1 MKTNSLWTLAKIALG
16 LAMILGACWELE
28 TFRRREKAEP
38 GPEVIRPV
46 KTVRLSGAP
55 GGSGS
60 EYFGFIQGARR
71 VNLSFRV
78 PGTLAELP
86 AEKGASVEKGAL
98 LARLD
103 PRDFRT
109 QLAQA
114 ESRQAQARAQY
125 GEAESNFKRYSALY
139 QQKVIASAQ
148 FDAYQTRLNVA
159 RAALNAAAAQTAA
172 ARDALKDTELRA
184 PFDGVVA
191 DRLVENFQDVTAKQ
205 TIVSFQDLST
215 LEIVFDVPDKDVLRA
230 PVPVSADAKE
240 LARLRGD
247 FRLAARFD
255 AVPGRSFPVQLKE
268 FAAQAD
274 PQTGTYAVTVT
285 MPQPEGVRA
294 LPGMSVTVSA
304 DLGGSKRDGWFSVP
318 ATAVLS
324 EGKENAF
331 LWRYQDGQV
340 EKISVQV
347 GQPGAK
353 GTLEVRSAKLHGG
366 ELIVIYGVHFLHDGQ
381 KVRLMDEGL

>member
-1 MKTNSLWTLAKIALG
+1 MKKSSWVALAKIAAGITALSSAYWG
-16 LAMILGACWELE
+16 LE
-28 TFRRREKAEP
+28 TFRRRENPEP
-38 GPEVIRPV
+38 RPEIVRPV
-46 KTVRLSGAP
+46 KTVRLGGAQ

-148 FDAYQTRLNVA
+148 FDAYRTQLNVA
-159 RAALNAAAAQTAA
+159 RAALNAATAQTEA

-230 PVPVSADAKE
+230 PVPVSADVKE
-240 LARLRGD
+240 LARLSGD

-268 FAAQAD
+268 FSAQAD

-285 MPQPEGVRA
+285 MPRPEDVRA
-294 LPGMSVTVSA
+294 LPGMSVTVAA
-304 DLGGSKRDGWFSVP
+304 DLGGSERDGWFSVP
-318 ATAVLS
+318 ATAVVS
-324 EGKENAF
+324 EGKEGAF

-340 EKISVQV
+340 GKISVRI
-347 GQPGAK
+347 GQPGPK
-353 GTLEVRSAKLHGG
+353 GTLEVRSAQLRGG
-366 ELIVIYGVHFLHDGQ
+366 ELIVIYGAHFLHDGQ